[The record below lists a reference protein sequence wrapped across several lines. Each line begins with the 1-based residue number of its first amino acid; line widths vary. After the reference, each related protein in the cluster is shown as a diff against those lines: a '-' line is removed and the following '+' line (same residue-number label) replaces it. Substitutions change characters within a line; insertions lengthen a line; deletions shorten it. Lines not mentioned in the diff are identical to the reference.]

1 MLPVDGAQISLWG
14 LKKSRQIILHGDG
27 GGPVGQSYRIVSDIG
42 RGAQHQL
49 RSRAYHTSCRR
60 PRQRAYK
67 SPSVRPQENF
77 PSLFIIFLQSIN
89 FLTNLPSSSFL
100 YTLFLRLHIL
110 RITMASRGLPRALR
124 LARVAAPRTVI
135 SAALPRPAL
144 AKAATRVAASTAPVR
159 GIKTMTFADSKETVY
174 ERADW
179 PREKL
184 QEYFKNDTL
193 ALIGYGSQGHGQGLN
208 LRDQGLNVIVG
219 VRKDGASW
227 KEAIQDGWVPGKNLF
242 DLTEAVQKG
251 TIVMNLLSD
260 AAQSETWPTLK
271 PLITKGKTLYFSHG
285 FSPVFKELTKVDV
298 PKDVDVILVAPK
310 GSGRTVRTLFR
321 EGRGINSSIAVYQDV
336 TGKAKEKAIAMGVAV
351 GSGYLYETT
360 FEKEVYSDLYGE
372 RGCLMGG
379 IHGMFLAQY
388 EVLRERGHS
397 PSEAFNETVEEA
409 TQSLYPLIGANG
421 MDWMYAACSTTARRG
436 AIDWSSR
443 FKDTL
448 KPVFNDLYDSVRDG
462 TETKRSLEYNSQKD
476 YREKY
481 EKEMQD
487 IRDLE
492 IWRAG
497 KAVRSLRPENQK

>member
-1 MLPVDGAQISLWG
+1 
-14 LKKSRQIILHGDG
+14 
-27 GGPVGQSYRIVSDIG
+27 
-42 RGAQHQL
+42 
-49 RSRAYHTSCRR
+49 
-60 PRQRAYK
+60 
-67 SPSVRPQENF
+67 
-77 PSLFIIFLQSIN
+77 
-89 FLTNLPSSSFL
+89 
-100 YTLFLRLHIL
+100 
-110 RITMASRGLPRALR
+110 MASRGLPRALR
-124 LARVAAPRTVI
+124 LARVGAPRSVL

-144 AKAATRVAASTAPVR
+144 KAAAAAVPRVTAAPITPAR
-159 GIKTMTFADSKETVY
+159 GVKTMTFADSQETVY
-174 ERADW
+174 EREDW

-184 QEYFKNDTL
+184 QEYFKDDTL

-227 KEAIQDGWVPGKNLF
+227 KEAIQDGWVPDKNLF
-242 DLTEAVQKG
+242 DVETAVKKG

-260 AAQSETWPTLK
+260 AAQSETWPQLK
-271 PLITKGKTLYFSHG
+271 PLLTKGKTLYFSHG
-285 FSPVFKELTKVDV
+285 FSPVFKEKTKVEV
-298 PKDVDVILVAPK
+298 PTDIDVILVAPK

-321 EGRGINSSIAVYQDV
+321 EGRGINSSVAVFQDV

-436 AIDWSSR
+436 AIDWSAK
-443 FKDTL
+443 FKDNL
-448 KPVFNDLYDSVRDG
+448 KPLFNELYDAVRDG
-462 TETKRSLEYNSQKD
+462 TETQRSLDYNSQKD

>member
-1 MLPVDGAQISLWG
+1 MSTRPVA
-14 LKKSRQIILHGDG
+14 K
-27 GGPVGQSYRIVSDIG
+27 
-42 RGAQHQL
+42 
-49 RSRAYHTSCRR
+49 
-60 PRQRAYK
+60 
-67 SPSVRPQENF
+67 
-77 PSLFIIFLQSIN
+77 
-89 FLTNLPSSSFL
+89 
-100 YTLFLRLHIL
+100 
-110 RITMASRGLPRALR
+110 ALR
-124 LARVAAPRTVI
+124 GPATRSLSSASSIPRRSFVSAAASASSRPAAVAAVRSVLWTAL
-135 SAALPRPAL
+135 SAQQ
-144 AKAATRVAASTAPVR
+144 TRGV
-159 GIKTMTFADSKETVY
+159 KTIDFAGTKETVY
-174 ERADW
+174 RAVTAVTAVTTLYVPIPADGILPERADW

-184 QEYFKNDTL
+184 LEYFKNDTL

-208 LRDQGLNVIVG
+208 LRDNGLNVIVG

-227 KEAIQDGWVPGKNLF
+227 KEAVADGWVPGKNLF
-242 DLTEAVQKG
+242 DVSDAIKRG

-285 FSPVFKELTKVDV
+285 FSPVFKDLTKVDV

-310 GSGRTVRTLFR
+310 GSGRTVRSLFR
-321 EGRGINSSIAVYQDV
+321 EGRGINSSIAVFQDV
-336 TGKAKEKAIAMGVAV
+336 TGKAEEKAIALGVAV
-351 GSGYLYETT
+351 GSGYLYKTT

-436 AIDWSSR
+436 AIDWSSK

-448 KPVFNDLYDSVRDG
+448 KPVFNELYDSVKDG
-462 TETKRSLEYNSQKD
+462 RETKRSLEYNSQPD

-481 EKEMQD
+481 EKEMQE